1 MRACLTTEQVGLFHD
16 DMPVVR
22 DGIVLAKKLI
32 EAGGDWDRR
41 NR

>member
-1 MRACLTTEQVGLFHD
+1 LFHD